1 MPYCYYCYQRFKEKS
16 LQNAGE
22 SISTVVGGIIGV
34 ANYPE
39 VLVTTY
45 SGRVF
50 GLTTSP
56 PGMLEAG
63 QSDVG
68 MARLKMEIEQLQE
81 KLNEEKEMSNCVPDP
96 LAVSILAVNHK

>member
-1 MPYCYYCYQRFKEKS
+1 M
-16 LQNAGE
+16 
-22 SISTVVGGIIGV
+22 GGIVGV

-56 PGMLEAG
+56 PGLLEAG
-63 QSDVG
+63 QSNIG
-68 MARLKMEIEQLQE
+68 IAKLKMEIQQLHE
-81 KLNEEKEMSNCVPDP
+81 KLAEEKESSNFTPDA
-96 LAVSILAVNHK
+96 LAPIILAVNHK

>member
-1 MPYCYYCYQRFKEKS
+1 M
-16 LQNAGE
+16 
-22 SISTVVGGIIGV
+22 GGIIGV

-45 SGRVF
+45 SGRIF

-56 PGMLEAG
+56 PGLLEAG

-68 MARLKMEIEQLQE
+68 LARLKLEIQQLHE
-81 KLNEEKEMSNCVPDP
+81 KLTEEKESSNFLLESLAP
-96 LAVSILAVNHK
+96 LILAVNHK

>member
-1 MPYCYYCYQRFKEKS
+1 
-16 LQNAGE
+16 
-22 SISTVVGGIIGV
+22 VGGVIGV

-56 PGMLEAG
+56 PGLLEAG

-68 MARLKMEIEQLQE
+68 MARLKLEIEQLQE
-81 KLNEEKEMSNCVPDP
+81 KLNEEKESSNFMPDP
-96 LAVSILAVNHK
+96 LAPLILAVNHK

>member
-1 MPYCYYCYQRFKEKS
+1 M
-16 LQNAGE
+16 QNAGE

-45 SGRVF
+45 SGRIF

-56 PGMLEAG
+56 PGLLEAG

-68 MARLKMEIEQLQE
+68 LARLKLEIQQLQE
-81 KLNEEKEMSNCVPDP
+81 KLNEEKESSNFMPDP
-96 LAVSILAVNHK
+96 LAPSILALNHK